1 MNSESPIRTRLAAKD
16 NNPDRVFIF
25 DTTLR
30 DGEQSPGFHLDA
42 SSKLRI
48 ARQLERLGVDVIEA
62 GFPISSPGD
71 FEACRR
77 IAREVRGVTVTALAR
92 AVREDVDAVWGAI
105 KDAEDP
111 QIHIVLSVSDVH
123 IDRKLGLSRK
133 EVLKRGAEMVEYAR
147 FLCGKVEYSPEDAG
161 RADPD
166 YLIETVE
173 TMIAAGAN
181 VINIP
186 DTTGYCLPHEF
197 GALIGR
203 VIKEARG
210 SDKALFSVHCHN
222 DLGLAVANTL
232 AALENG
238 ARRVE
243 CTINGIGERAG
254 NTSLE
259 EIVMLLKV
267 RQARLG
273 LECGIETTEITRTS
287 RLVSELTGTPVQPNK
302 AVVGANAFAYASGI
316 HQDGVLKDRLNYE
329 IMKPEDVGL
338 ADSRI
343 VLTARSGRHAFNHR
357 LNRLG
362 IKVLDGTHDAA
373 WRRFLEVADTK
384 KEVTD
389 EDLKKIVAGAEGNGH
404 EGNGHPPVTDQLHDH
419 NHVADAMRHLIFG

>member
-1 MNSESPIRTRLAAKD
+1 MNDKS
-16 NNPDRVFIF
+16 PDRVFIF

-42 SSKLRI
+42 NSKLRI
-48 ARQLERLGVDVIEA
+48 ARQLEKLGVDVIEA

-77 IAREVRGVTVTALAR
+77 IAREIR
-92 AVREDVDAVWGAI
+92 GAI
-105 KDAEDP
+105 KEAESP

-123 IDRKLGLSRK
+123 IDRKLGMTRAQ
-133 EVLKRGAEMVEYAR
+133 VLKRGAEMVSYAR
-147 FLCGKVEYSPEDAG
+147 SLCDRVQYSPEDAG

-166 YLIETVE
+166 YLVETVE

-186 DTTGYCLPHEF
+186 DTTGYCLPWEF
-197 GALIGR
+197 GEIVRRAIT
-203 VIKEARG
+203 EARG
-210 SDKALFSVHCHN
+210 SEKALFSVHCHN

-232 AALENG
+232 AALAAG

-259 EIVMLLKV
+259 EVVMLLNV
-267 RQARLG
+267 RQAKLG
-273 LECGIETTEITRTS
+273 LECAVDTKEITRAS
-287 RLVSELTGTPVQPNK
+287 RLVAELTGTPVQPNK
-302 AVVGANAFAYASGI
+302 AVVGANAFAHASGI

-338 ADSRI
+338 SDSRI
-343 VLTARSGRHAFNHR
+343 VLTARSGRHAFHHR

-362 IKVLDGTHDAA
+362 ITLLDGQVDAA
-373 WRRFLEVADTK
+373 WQRFLQVADTK

-389 EDLKKIVAGAEGNGH
+389 EDLRKIAAATAEPNGHEANGNGH
-404 EGNGHPPVTDQLHDH
+404 ETNGHPPVTDQLLDH
-419 NHVADAMRHLIFG
+419 NHVADTLRHLIFG